1 MKLIKIGT
9 LVLGLL
15 AFSNVNAQEKKEKRD
30 PKVVFERLDTNKDAK
45 LSLEE
50 LEARDEK
57 VKEGGNEAKKPV
69 DTKTMFERKDKN
81 KDGFLD
87 LEEFS
92 ARPPKKK

>member
-1 MKLIKIGT
+1 MKLVKIGIF
-9 LVLGLL
+9 VLGLL
-15 AFSNVNAQEKKEKRD
+15 AFSNVNAQEKKGKKD
-30 PKVVFERLDTNKDAK
+30 PKVAFERLDTNKDAK

-57 VKEGGNEAKKPV
+57 VKESGDEAKKPV
-69 DTKTMFERKDKN
+69 DTKKMFERKDKN

-92 ARPPKKK
+92 ARPPKKE